1 MLLAWLVFP
10 LVLAAL
16 TLGCGLLVARAVP
29 LEIPAPLLMPLGFA
43 AVSLIGQFALLGGSA
58 TVTFAAPV
66 VVALAVAGIGLSIPP
81 RSPGRHVGLA
91 LAVVGAFVVFS
102 APFVLSGLA
111 TFGGYIKLDDTAT
124 YLAMLDR
131 AMRHGYD
138 VGSLPPSTY
147 EATLATSLAYGYPL
161 GSLVPLGIGRELV
174 GQDLAWLWQPYLAFL
189 AALLASGLYQL
200 AAGIVRAA
208 RLRALVAV
216 VGAQAAL
223 LYGYALWGGVK
234 ELAVAVLVVLL
245 ACLVKP
251 TAEAERHAAVVPLA
265 LASAAVVGT
274 LSVGGSVWIAVPLA
288 VTAVLTV
295 RRFGWEVGLLRSV
308 GFAACALILAVPSA
322 VLAVEWLHRAGAF
335 TSSGELGNLIGRLS
349 WLQVFGIWPEG
360 DFRVVPHNLDVVHV
374 LALLVGAAALLAS
387 VAALRRGAWGLPVAL
402 GSAGIACIA
411 YVGAGSPWIGGKALA
426 SASPI
431 VLAAALA
438 GAAATFEGGR
448 RVEGAI
454 VAGVIITGVGWSN
467 VLQYRAVDLAP
478 AARLSELA
486 RIGNRFAG
494 QGPTLMTEYEPYGA
508 RHFLRKMDAEAASE
522 LRRRFVRLRNGG
534 EAATG
539 ESPDIDEIALSEIL
553 PYRTLVLRR
562 SGLAS
567 RPPSVYSP
575 IWNGRVYQ
583 VWQRADGPSPIIEHL
598 SLGSRLQPAAV
609 PHCSDVL
616 RLARRAAGTHGV
628 LATVVR
634 APAIVIETDGT
645 AGPPTAFGAYGED
658 PDAPY
663 LTRSRKMTT
672 SFVVRS
678 AASYGAWIG
687 GSFKAPVEID
697 VDGRRVGRA
706 AGKLNWPGTF
716 TSVGAIRLGPGSHL
730 LRFRY
735 SGPSLRPGSGGTPP
749 FGTGPIGIS
758 ASTGDTQVTFVRPE
772 SARTLCGKSLDWIEA
787 LRG

>member
-16 TLGCGLLVARAVP
+16 SLGCGLLVARAVP

-43 AVSLIGQFALLGGSA
+43 AVSLVGQFALLGGGPI
-58 TVTFAAPV
+58 VTFAAPV

-81 RSPGRHVGLA
+81 RSPRRHVGLA
-91 LAVVGAFVVFS
+91 IAVVGAFAVFA

-138 VGSLPPSTY
+138 VGGLPPSTY
-147 EATLATSLAYGYPL
+147 QATLATSLAYGYPL

-208 RLRALVAV
+208 RLRALVAI

-288 VTAVLTV
+288 ATAVLTV
-295 RRFGWEVGLLRSV
+295 RRLGWEVALLRSV
-308 GFAACALILAVPSA
+308 GFVACALILAVPSA
-322 VLAVEWLHRAGAF
+322 VLAVEWLHRSGAF

-402 GSAGIACIA
+402 ASAGIACVA
-411 YVGAGSPWIGGKALA
+411 YVGAGSPWIGGKTLA

-467 VLQYRAVDLAP
+467 VLAVPGRRSRAGGPLVGTRRDRESVRRAGADVDDGVRA
-478 AARLSELA
+478 
-486 RIGNRFAG
+486 
-494 QGPTLMTEYEPYGA
+494 
-508 RHFLRKMDAEAASE
+508 
-522 LRRRFVRLRNGG
+522 LRRAPLPAQDGCRGG
-534 EAATG
+534 
-539 ESPDIDEIALSEIL
+539 L
-553 PYRTLVLRR
+553 
-562 SGLAS
+562 
-567 RPPSVYSP
+567 
-575 IWNGRVYQ
+575 
-583 VWQRADGPSPIIEHL
+583 
-598 SLGSRLQPAAV
+598 
-609 PHCSDVL
+609 
-616 RLARRAAGTHGV
+616 
-628 LATVVR
+628 
-634 APAIVIETDGT
+634 
-645 AGPPTAFGAYGED
+645 
-658 PDAPY
+658 
-663 LTRSRKMTT
+663 
-672 SFVVRS
+672 
-678 AASYGAWIG
+678 
-687 GSFKAPVEID
+687 
-697 VDGRRVGRA
+697 
-706 AGKLNWPGTF
+706 
-716 TSVGAIRLGPGSHL
+716 
-730 LRFRY
+730 
-735 SGPSLRPGSGGTPP
+735 
-749 FGTGPIGIS
+749 
-758 ASTGDTQVTFVRPE
+758 
-772 SARTLCGKSLDWIEA
+772 
-787 LRG
+787 